1 MEENGAR
8 QMKTDGHIE
17 LLSPEE
23 CAAVRQ
29 VIEPAACGQVGWIG
43 DILLDELTAETQ
55 ITNEN
60 ERNNK

>member
-1 MEENGAR
+1 
-8 QMKTDGHIE
+8 MKTDGHIE